1 METFSFDQYV
11 GQMIG
16 NCHVEQLLSRGPMSA
31 LYYAQQ
37 QQPRRPVALTVFL
50 LPEALPDAVYQQF
63 RARFLREASVLTP
76 LQHPGLL
83 SLYGYGE
90 WEGWLY
96 LITPYKTEESLAT
109 FLERQGPWSPTR
121 ILSLLE
127 QVAAGLEYAHCQGLV
142 HGMLTPGY
150 VLCNSDGSFQ
160 VAGLGLQCL
169 LERRGILP
177 CRESWEY
184 LHTVAG
190 TPLCA
195 PKYLAPEYRH
205 GQDAQIRSD
214 VYSLGVILVEL
225 HCGHLLANDLSSQ
238 EILQLLERQK
248 EWSIPTSLQRVLACA
263 LAEDPHKRFQRV
275 HEFLT
280 AYAEQVDLEETRE
293 QKFQQPDPPMLLPLP
308 SDRERPFQEGDV
320 QRLDDEVL
328 TPASFEERWLVPPLP
343 SSPPPLPS
351 TKSNVL
357 HLRQGS
363 GRSRRRVTALL
374 AGGLV
379 IGIAGVGGLSLAQ
392 MLMAGKPGQ
401 TISATNSIGQTT
413 QASNSAQAFLD
424 QRVADHRQRLLIH
437 LPNGNFV
444 AYKQGC
450 THVGVLVNYDPKTHL
465 LVCPAHG
472 AMFDPAQNGRVV
484 REPTSSP
491 SVAITPLPP
500 VAIQVSSAGMITL
513 L

>member
-1 METFSFDQYV
+1 
-11 GQMIG
+11 
-16 NCHVEQLLSRGPMSA
+16 MSA
-31 LYYAQQ
+31 VYSAQQ
-37 QQPRRPVALTVFL
+37 QRPRRRVALTVFL
-50 LPEALPDAVYQQF
+50 LPETLPDAVYPQF
-63 RARFLREASVLTP
+63 RARFLREASVLMR
-76 LQHPGLL
+76 LWHPGLL
-83 SLYGYGE
+83 SFYGYGE
-90 WEGWLY
+90 WEGLLY

-109 FLERQGPWSPTR
+109 FIERQGPWSSTR

-127 QVAAGLEYAHCQGLV
+127 QVAAGLEYAHRQGQI
-142 HGMLTPGY
+142 HGMLTPAQ

-160 VAGLGLQCL
+160 IAGLGWQCL
-169 LERRGILP
+169 LERHGILP
-177 CRESWEY
+177 WRESWEHR
-184 LHTVAG
+184 HTLAG

-205 GQDAQIRSD
+205 GQGAQIRSD

-225 HCGHLLANDLSSQ
+225 HCGRFLADDLSTQ
-238 EILQLLERQK
+238 EILHLLERQK
-248 EWSIPTSLQRVLACA
+248 EWSLPISLQRVVVHA

-275 HEFLT
+275 HDLLA

-308 SDRERPFQEGDV
+308 SERKRPFQEGDV
-320 QRLDDEVL
+320 QRPGEEVL
-328 TPASFEERWLVPPLP
+328 ISASFAERWLVPPFP
-343 SSPPPLPS
+343 SSPPPLLR
-351 TKSNVL
+351 TKSNAL
-357 HLRQGS
+357 PLQQRR

-379 IGIAGVGGLSLAQ
+379 IGIAGAGGLSLAR
-392 MLMAGKPGQ
+392 MLTAGKPGQ
-401 TISATNSIGQTT
+401 TPSTANAIGQTT
-413 QASNSAQAFLD
+413 QALGSAQAFLD

-437 LPNGNFV
+437 LPHGNFV

-472 AMFDPAQNGRVV
+472 AIFDPAQNGRVM

-491 SVAITPLPP
+491 PIAITPLPQ
-500 VAIQVSSAGMITL
+500 VAIQISSTGMITL
-513 L
+513 R